1 MLKKW
6 LITPLFISGFLLG
19 HSVLVWAMT
28 PIPAAAQCGVDL
40 PPESSCTTCHD
51 QEAPVYENGEWHGT
65 HARKDCCTNCHGGN
79 CREMDEDL
87 AHQDMIA
94 NPLSDIY
101 TNCHSCHPDNY
112 QARAEVFAVELGIT
126 PGSIP
131 TPTPVSKVQ
140 MVVSPLVILSSP
152 NSSQPSSFP
161 WLAILG
167 GLPIIVL
174 FLFGLITLITHSRA

>member
-1 MLKKW
+1 MSCKW
-6 LITPLFISGFLLG
+6 LITQLFIGIIFLGF
-19 HSVLVWAMT
+19 SVLVWVMT
-28 PIPAAAQCGVDL
+28 PLPAAAQCGVDL
-40 PPESSCTTCHD
+40 PPESSCITCHD
-51 QEAPVYENGEWHGT
+51 QEAPVYENGEWHGI

-79 CREMDEDL
+79 CRAMDEDL

-101 TNCHSCHPDNY
+101 TNCHSCHPDDY
-112 QARAEVFAVELGIT
+112 QVRAEIFATELGIT

-131 TPTPVSKVQ
+131 TPTPASKVQ
-140 MVVSPLVILSSP
+140 IVVSPLVILPSP

-167 GLPIIVL
+167 GQI
-174 FLFGLITLITHSRA
+174 GRAHV